1 MVKCSYTD
9 KTVKCRTSSK
19 LSNKKTS
26 SISFRIN
33 EEYEKILRTIA
44 EENKTSLNTLA
55 NQIFGNYVEFEL
67 YAKQFGTL
75 RMSTDT
81 FRRML
86 NSMDEKNIV
95 EIATVCGSEEVKEF
109 ILFKWKEV
117 TSKTI
122 RDFIKIYFDLCGY
135 GRCNIDATEGSV
147 TFSVHH
153 DLQEKGSLFLKHLFE
168 ALIRTSLGKGCRTT
182 LTKDTITISFQP

>member
-1 MVKCSYTD
+1 M
-9 KTVKCRTSSK
+9 SS
-19 LSNKKTS
+19 KKTS

-33 EEYEKILRTIA
+33 EEYEKVLRNIA

-67 YAKQFGTL
+67 YAKKFGTL

-86 NSMDEKNIV
+86 DVMDEKSIM
-95 EIATVCGSEEVKEF
+95 EIATRCGSQEVKEF
-109 ILFKWKEV
+109 ILFKWKDV
-117 TSKTI
+117 NSKTVT
-122 RDFIKIYFDLCGY
+122 DFIKIYFDLCGY
-135 GRCNIDATEGSV
+135 GRCNLDETEGKV

-153 DLQEKGSLFLKHLFE
+153 DLQKKGSLFLKYLLE
-168 ALIRTSLGKGCRTT
+168 SLIRTGLDKDCKTNVT
-182 LTKDTITISFQP
+182 DDTITISFQP

>member
-1 MVKCSYTD
+1 MSG
-9 KTVKCRTSSK
+9 
-19 LSNKKTS
+19 KKTS

-33 EEYEKILRTIA
+33 EEYEKVLRNIA

-67 YAKQFGTL
+67 YAKKFGTL

-86 NSMDEKNIV
+86 YVLDEKNIM
-95 EIATVCGSEEVKEF
+95 EIATRCGSQEVKEF
-109 ILFKWKEV
+109 ILFKWKEISSRTV
-117 TSKTI
+117 T
-122 RDFIKIYFDLCGY
+122 DFIKIYFDLCGY
-135 GRCNIDATEGSV
+135 GRCNLDETEGKV

-168 ALIRTSLGKGCRTT
+168 SLIRATLDKDCKTNVTS
-182 LTKDTITISFQP
+182 DTITISFQS

>member
-1 MVKCSYTD
+1 M
-9 KTVKCRTSSK
+9 SS
-19 LSNKKTS
+19 KKTS

-33 EEYEKILRTIA
+33 EEYEKVLRDIA

-86 NSMDEKNIV
+86 TSMSEKNII
-95 EIATVCGSEEVKEF
+95 EIATQCGSQEVKEF

-117 TSKTI
+117 NSKTI
-122 RDFIKIYFDLCGY
+122 IQFIKIYFDLCGY
-135 GRCNIDATEGSV
+135 GRCNLDQTEGKV
-147 TFSVHH
+147 IFSVHH
-153 DLQEKGSLFLKHLFE
+153 DLQENGSLFLKHLFE
-168 ALIRTSLGKGCRTT
+168 SLIRSTLDKDCETT
-182 LTKDTITISFQP
+182 ITKDTITISYQP

>member
-1 MVKCSYTD
+1 M
-9 KTVKCRTSSK
+9 SS
-19 LSNKKTS
+19 KKTS

-33 EEYEKILRTIA
+33 EEYEKILRSIA

-86 NSMDEKNIV
+86 SGIDEKKVI
-95 EIATVCGSEEVKEF
+95 EIATRCGSQEVREF

-117 TSKTI
+117 NSRTI
-122 RDFIKIYFDLCGY
+122 VNFIKVYFDLCGY
-135 GRCNIDATEGSV
+135 GRCNLNETEGNV

-168 ALIRTSLGKGCRTT
+168 SLIRTSLDKDCKTT
-182 LTKDTITISFQP
+182 VTKDTITVSFQL

>member
-1 MVKCSYTD
+1 M
-9 KTVKCRTSSK
+9 SS
-19 LSNKKTS
+19 KKTS

-33 EEYEKILRTIA
+33 EEYEKILRDIA

-86 NSMDEKNIV
+86 ASLDEKNIM
-95 EIATVCGSEEVKEF
+95 EIATQCGSQEVKEF

-117 TSKTI
+117 NSKTVT
-122 RDFIKIYFDLCGY
+122 DFIKVYFDMCGY
-135 GRCNIDATEGSV
+135 GRCNLAATEGNV

-168 ALIRTSLGKGCRTT
+168 SLIRISLDKDCKTT
-182 LTKDTITISFQP
+182 ITKDTVTISFQP

>member
-1 MVKCSYTD
+1 MSG
-9 KTVKCRTSSK
+9 
-19 LSNKKTS
+19 KKTS

-33 EEYEKILRTIA
+33 EEYEKVLRNIA

-67 YAKQFGTL
+67 YAKKFGTL

-86 NSMDEKNIV
+86 TGMDEESIV
-95 EIATVCGSEEVKEF
+95 EIATRCGSQEVKEF

-117 TSKTI
+117 NSKTLT
-122 RDFIKIYFDLCGY
+122 DFIKIYFDLCGY
-135 GRCNIDATEGSV
+135 GKCNLDATEGNV

-153 DLQEKGSLFLKHLFE
+153 DLQAKGSLFLKYLFE
-168 ALIRTSLGKGCRTT
+168 SLIRTALDKDCKSTT
-182 LTKDTITISFQP
+182 TNDTITLSFQP

>member
-1 MVKCSYTD
+1 MST
-9 KTVKCRTSSK
+9 
-19 LSNKKTS
+19 KKTS

-33 EEYEKILRTIA
+33 EEYEKVLRKIA

-86 NSMDEKNIV
+86 ASLDEKNIM
-95 EIATVCGSEEVKEF
+95 EIATRCGSQEVKEF
-109 ILFKWKEV
+109 ILFKWKEIN
-117 TSKTI
+117 SKSIT
-122 RDFIKIYFDLCGY
+122 DFIKVYFDLCGY
-135 GRCNIDATEGSV
+135 GRCNLDAKESSV

-168 ALIRTSLGKGCRTT
+168 SLIRTSLDKDCKTT
-182 LTKDTITISFQP
+182 TTKDTVTISFQP

>member
-1 MVKCSYTD
+1 M
-9 KTVKCRTSSK
+9 SS
-19 LSNKKTS
+19 KKTS

-33 EEYEKILRTIA
+33 EEYEKVLRNMA

-67 YAKQFGTL
+67 YAKKFGTL

-86 NSMDEKNIV
+86 DGMDEKKII
-95 EIATVCGSEEVKEF
+95 EIATRCGSQEVREF
-109 ILFKWKEV
+109 ILFKWKEIN
-117 TSKTI
+117 SKTVT
-122 RDFIKIYFDLCGY
+122 DFIKIYFELCGY
-135 GRCNIDATEGSV
+135 GRCNMDETEGKV

-153 DLQEKGSLFLKHLFE
+153 DLQEKGSLFLKHLLE
-168 ALIRTSLGKGCRTT
+168 SLITTALDKDCKTNVTS
-182 LTKDTITISFQP
+182 DTITISFQP

>member
-1 MVKCSYTD
+1 M
-9 KTVKCRTSSK
+9 SS
-19 LSNKKTS
+19 KKTS

-33 EEYEKILRTIA
+33 EEYEKVLRKIA

-67 YAKQFGTL
+67 YAKKFGTL

-86 NSMDEKNIV
+86 DVLDEKSIMG
-95 EIATVCGSEEVKEF
+95 IATRCGSQEAKEF
-109 ILFKWKEV
+109 ILFKWKKIN
-117 TSKTI
+117 SKTVT
-122 RDFIKIYFDLCGY
+122 DFIKIYFDLCGY
-135 GRCNIDATEGSV
+135 GRCNMDMAEGDV

-153 DLQEKGSLFLKHLFE
+153 DLQEKGSLFLKHLLE
-168 ALIRTSLGKGCRTT
+168 SLIRATLNKDCVTT
-182 LTKDTITISFQP
+182 VTKDTITISFQL

>member
-1 MVKCSYTD
+1 MSG
-9 KTVKCRTSSK
+9 
-19 LSNKKTS
+19 KKTS

-33 EEYEKILRTIA
+33 EEYEKVLRSMA

-67 YAKQFGTL
+67 YAKKFGTL

-86 NSMDEKNIV
+86 DGMDEKSIM
-95 EIATVCGSEEVKEF
+95 EIATRCGSQEVKEF
-109 ILFKWKEV
+109 ILFKWKEISSRTV
-117 TSKTI
+117 I
-122 RDFIKIYFDLCGY
+122 DFIKIYFDLCGY
-135 GRCNIDATEGSV
+135 GRCNMDVTEGKV

-168 ALIRTSLGKGCRTT
+168 SLITTT
-182 LTKDTITISFQP
+182 LNKDCETNVTSDTITISFQP

>member
-1 MVKCSYTD
+1 M
-9 KTVKCRTSSK
+9 SS
-19 LSNKKTS
+19 KKTS

-33 EEYEKILRTIA
+33 EEYEKVLREIA
-44 EENKTSLNTLA
+44 EKNKTSLNTLA

-75 RMSTDT
+75 RISTDT

-86 NSMDEKNIV
+86 NSMDEKNII
-95 EIATVCGSEEVKEF
+95 EIATRCGSQEVKEF

-117 TSKTI
+117 NSKTI
-122 RDFIKIYFDLCGY
+122 TDFIKIYFDLCGY
-135 GRCNIDATEGSV
+135 GRCNLDSTEGNV

-168 ALIRTSLGKGCRTT
+168 ALIRISLDKDCKTMI
-182 LTKDTITISFQP
+182 TKDTVTIRFQP

>member
-1 MVKCSYTD
+1 M
-9 KTVKCRTSSK
+9 SS
-19 LSNKKTS
+19 KKTS

-33 EEYEKILRTIA
+33 EEYEEILRSIA

-86 NSMDEKNIV
+86 AGMDDKNII
-95 EIATVCGSEEVKEF
+95 EISTRCGSQEVREF

-117 TSKTI
+117 NSRTI
-122 RDFIKIYFDLCGY
+122 VNFIKVYFDLCGY
-135 GRCNIDATEGSV
+135 GRCNLNETEDNV

-168 ALIRTSLGKGCRTT
+168 SLIRTSLDKDCKTT
-182 LTKDTITISFQP
+182 VTKDTITVSFQL